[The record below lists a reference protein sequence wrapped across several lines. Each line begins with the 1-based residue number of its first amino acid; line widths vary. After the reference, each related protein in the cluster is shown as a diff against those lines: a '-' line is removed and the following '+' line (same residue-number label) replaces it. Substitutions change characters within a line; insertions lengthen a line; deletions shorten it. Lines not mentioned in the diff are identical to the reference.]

1 VVGHLVGG
9 DPVESAR
16 VVIHTYSGR
25 LGLTITP
32 QKSGEGIGRYP
43 KRKENTKKNQKGRSC
58 GEEKKKGAFD
68 GRERKERIY
77 IPVVGGR
84 GGEHAEA
91 LLYV

>member
-1 VVGHLVGG
+1 MGHLVGG

-32 QKSGEGIGRYP
+32 KKSGEGIGRYP
-43 KRKENTKKNQKGRSC
+43 KRKENTKKNQKGVVERRRRR
-58 GEEKKKGAFD
+58 GRLTGARAKKVS
-68 GRERKERIY
+68 
-77 IPVVGGR
+77 IPVVVGGR

-91 LLYV
+91 LLLYV